1 MLAANFKFRLSGVT
15 STIIQLVPVQRRM
28 DYNVFG
34 FGVGLPK
41 HFPKISFRDFLLICL
56 RLKREDAIVFHARRN
71 VEMLFAILAR
81 AIFLRRMKIVFTSAS
96 QRHHSKWTKWLILK
110 MDSVISTSQKTASY
124 LDIPS
129 TVILHGIDGDRFHPS
144 SEKENLKRSFGLP
157 LDHKII
163 GCVGRIRFRKGT
175 YLFVDSMIQLLPER
189 PNWTAIIV
197 GRATAEHL
205 AFQRDLVRKIEEAGL
220 SERII
225 FVGEHTNIPEW
236 YQIMDLQVNPQRWEG
251 FGLTPLEGMATE
263 VPVVATDVGAFAEQL
278 NSDVGEVGLLV
289 PPEDLHQLSTAIA
302 VYMDDGERRETAGR
316 NGRTHVLA
324 QFRIE
329 NEAQKIGDVYN
340 SLFT

>member
-1 MLAANFKFRLSGVT
+1 
-15 STIIQLVPVQRRM
+15 
-28 DYNVFG
+28 
-34 FGVGLPK
+34 
-41 HFPKISFRDFLLICL
+41 
-56 RLKREDAIVFHARRN
+56 
-71 VEMLFAILAR
+71 
-81 AIFLRRMKIVFTSAS
+81 
-96 QRHHSKWTKWLILK
+96 
-110 MDSVISTSQKTASY
+110 
-124 LDIPS
+124 
-129 TVILHGIDGDRFHPS
+129 
-144 SEKENLKRSFGLP
+144 
-157 LDHKII
+157 
-163 GCVGRIRFRKGT
+163 
-175 YLFVDSMIQLLPER
+175 MIQLLPER